1 MAHHRFFIG
10 GSFEGRLTEGAEWVV
25 PLSEA
30 DLHHAARVARLRSG
44 ERVHVVDESRTTWEC
59 DVESVTPHE
68 LRVVVAGSRAPVPEP
83 HVTLFAGVTKG
94 HKMDLT
100 VEKSVEIGVAA
111 IVPVMSERSIV
122 RWSAEKAA
130 EKRER
135 WQRVAASAAAQSRRQ
150 FVPEIESPIRLEDVV
165 GRVSD
170 YSVFMVAWE
179 DGGDARV
186 SDVVAPLGAGEPAAV
201 LVGPEGG
208 LTASEVATLDTVGA
222 RVVTLGRT
230 VLRSETAGIVAAALS
245 VYELGGLGG
254 RRRG

>member
-1 MAHHRFFIG
+1 
-10 GSFEGRLTEGAEWVV
+10 
-25 PLSEA
+25 
-30 DLHHAARVARLRSG
+30 
-44 ERVHVVDESRTTWEC
+44 
-59 DVESVTPHE
+59 
-68 LRVVVAGSRAPVPEP
+68 
-83 HVTLFAGVTKG
+83 LFAGVTKG

-135 WQRVAASAAAQSRRQ
+135 WQRVAASAAAQSSRQ
-150 FVPEIESPIRLEDVV
+150 FIPAIESPVALEDVV
-165 GRVSD
+165 ERVGD
-170 YSVFMVAWE
+170 FAAFMVAWE
-179 DGGDARV
+179 DSGDALV
-186 SDVVAPLGAGEPAAV
+186 SDVLAPLGADELVAV

-208 LTASEVATLDTVGA
+208 LTDSEVATLDAAGA
-222 RVVTLGRT
+222 SVVTLGRT